1 MDRLEANA
9 CDQHVVLDASG
20 PISRRIEKGQTTRGD
35 EMTLTFEYNS
45 VTNVMFIDLCAV
57 QSGDKV
63 EVVEVG
69 ECLGFPGQIQARV
82 NRDKEVFY
90 GLTIQNYSGLK
101 RKLQW
106 QYRMF
111 SIQSALRLLVLT
123 LLAGLRIDQSSHRP
137 ALCR

>member
-1 MDRLEANA
+1 
-9 CDQHVVLDASG
+9 
-20 PISRRIEKGQTTRGD
+20 
-35 EMTLTFEYNS
+35 MTLTFEHNS
-45 VTNVMFIDLCAV
+45 VTDVMFIDLCPM
-57 QSGDKV
+57 QSGDNV

-69 ECLGFPGQIQARV
+69 EHLGFPGQIQARV
-82 NRDKEVFY
+82 NREKEVFY

-111 SIQSALRLLVLT
+111 SIQRALRFLVLT
-123 LLAGLRIDQSSHRP
+123 LLVGLRIDQSAHRP